1 MCTCFSFACDFF
13 KRIGSPATMALP
25 RPIGMEWS
33 GISEVPA
40 MTLIDQT
47 ETSAPLQALLDGR
60 LLAFPDH
67 LLDILPV
74 GVYVCDGAG
83 LLVRYNRAAAELWG
97 CFPKVGDPAVRYCG
111 SYRLYQLDGRHV
123 PHAKCPMADV
133 LATGEGLRDQEIVIE
148 RADGTRV
155 VALVNIE
162 AIKADSGRVVGAINV
177 FREKPEPRS
186 AQLPLSG
193 GGRNSDEL
201 LQALSAALYTTD
213 AAGRITFYNEA
224 AAELWGFR
232 PQLGT
237 SEFCGSWKLYW
248 PDGTP
253 LPHHECPMALTLKER
268 RPIRGMQAVAE
279 RPDGTRVPFIPYPT
293 PLFDASGNLIGAVN
307 VLVDIT
313 DRHQAEQR
321 MRESEA
327 RSRELAAIIESS
339 DDAILSKDLNSI
351 IKSWNQGAER
361 LFGYTAD
368 EAIGKPVTILIPADR
383 RDEEPSIL
391 ARIRRGERVEHYE
404 TIRQRKDGSP
414 IDISLTISPIRD
426 QEGKIIGASKIA
438 RDITERRRT
447 EQQQHLLIRE
457 MDHRIKNLFAVA
469 SGMIAMSARSAKTPQ
484 ELASALRGRLM
495 ALAQAHALT
504 LAVPS
509 NGGGRSQQSTT
520 LHTLIETILS
530 PYDGRTDAGNTRVT
544 VGGPN
549 IPIAGSAVTSF
560 ALLLHEFAT
569 NAAKY
574 GALSNSTG
582 YIDIACS
589 DDDGQVALTWRE
601 RGGPRIAHQSD
612 GEGFGSLLAH
622 ATVKNQFAGEISRNW
637 NPEGLTIRLSF
648 PRDRVVAE

>member
-1 MCTCFSFACDFF
+1 LLSCDFF
-13 KRIGSPATMALP
+13 KRVGSPATLALP
-25 RPIGMEWS
+25 WPIGMGWS
-33 GISEVPA
+33 GVSEAPA

-47 ETSAPLQALLDGR
+47 EPSMPLQALLDRR
-60 LLAFPDH
+60 LLDLPDH
-67 LLDILPV
+67 LFDILPI

-97 CFPKVGDPAVRYCG
+97 CSPKVGDPAARYCG
-111 SYRLYQLDGRHV
+111 SYRLYDLHGRHV

-133 LATGEGLRDQEIVIE
+133 LATAEGLRDREIVIE
-148 RADGTRV
+148 RPDGTRV

-162 AIKADSGRVVGAINV
+162 AIKADSGRVVGAVNV
-177 FREKPEPRS
+177 FREKPEPRT
-186 AQLPLSG
+186 APLPLSG
-193 GGRNSDEL
+193 GGHNSEEL

-213 AAGRITFYNEA
+213 ADGRITFYNEA

-268 RPIRGMQAVAE
+268 RPIRGMEAVAE

-293 PLFDASGNLIGAVN
+293 PLFDASGTLIGAVN
-307 VLVDIT
+307 MLVDIS
-313 DRHQAEQR
+313 DRHEAEQR
-321 MRESEA
+321 IRESEA
-327 RSRELAAIIESS
+327 RYRDLAAIVESS
-339 DDAILSKDLNSI
+339 DDAVLSKDLNGI
-351 IKSWNQGAER
+351 IKSWNRGAER

-368 EAIGKPVTILIPADR
+368 EAIGKPGTILIPTDR
-383 RDEEPSIL
+383 HDEEPAIL

-404 TIRQRKDGSP
+404 TIRQRKDGST
-414 IDISLTISPIRD
+414 IDISLTISPVRD
-426 QEGKIIGASKIA
+426 QEGRIIGASKIA
-438 RDITERRRT
+438 RDITERRRA

-469 SGMIAMSARSAKTPQ
+469 GGMIAMSARSAETPQ
-484 ELASALRGRLM
+484 ELASALRDRLM

-509 NGGGRSQQSTT
+509 NGGRRSEQSTT
-520 LHTLIETILS
+520 LRTLIETILS
-530 PYDGRTDAGNTRVT
+530 PYDGRTDAGNARVT
-544 VGGPN
+544 ISGSN

-582 YIDIACS
+582 HVDIACS
-589 DDDGQVALTWRE
+589 DNDGQVALTWTE
-601 RGGPRIAHQSD
+601 RGGPRIDDQSD

-622 ATVKNQFAGEISRNW
+622 ATVKRQFAGEISRHW
-637 NPEGLTIRLSF
+637 DPEGLTIRLSF
-648 PRDRVVAE
+648 PRDRVIAD

>member
-1 MCTCFSFACDFF
+1 
-13 KRIGSPATMALP
+13 
-25 RPIGMEWS
+25 
-33 GISEVPA
+33 
-40 MTLIDQT
+40 
-47 ETSAPLQALLDGR
+47 
-60 LLAFPDH
+60 
-67 LLDILPV
+67 
-74 GVYVCDGAG
+74 
-83 LLVRYNRAAAELWG
+83 
-97 CFPKVGDPAVRYCG
+97 
-111 SYRLYQLDGRHV
+111 
-123 PHAKCPMADV
+123 
-133 LATGEGLRDQEIVIE
+133 VIE
-148 RADGTRV
+148 RPDGTRV

-162 AIKADSGRVVGAINV
+162 AIKADSGRVVGAVNV

-193 GGRNSDEL
+193 GRRNSDEL

-213 AAGRITFYNEA
+213 ATGRITFYNEA

-253 LPHHECPMALTLKER
+253 LPHHECSMALTLKER
-268 RPIRGMQAVAE
+268 RPIRGMEAVAE

-293 PLFDASGNLIGAVN
+293 PLFDASGTLIGAVN
-307 VLVDIT
+307 MLVDIT
-313 DRHQAEQR
+313 DRHEAEQR
-321 MRESEA
+321 IRESEA
-327 RSRELAAIIESS
+327 RYRDLAAIVESS

-368 EAIGKPVTILIPADR
+368 EAIGKPVTILIPTDR
-383 RDEEPSIL
+383 HEEEPFIL

-404 TIRQRKDGSP
+404 TIRQRKDGST
-414 IDISLTISPIRD
+414 IDISLTISPVRD

-438 RDITERRRT
+438 RDITERRRA

-484 ELASALRGRLM
+484 ELASALRDRLM

-509 NGGGRSQQSTT
+509 NGGRRSEQSTT
-520 LHTLIETILS
+520 LHTLIEAILS
-530 PYDGRTDAGNTRVT
+530 PYDGRTDAGNARVT
-544 VGGPN
+544 ISGPN

-589 DDDGQVALTWRE
+589 DNDGQVALTWTE
-601 RGGPRIAHQSD
+601 RGGPRIDHQSD

-622 ATVKNQFAGEISRNW
+622 ATVNSQFAGEISRNW
-637 NPEGLTIRLSF
+637 NPEGLTIRLTF